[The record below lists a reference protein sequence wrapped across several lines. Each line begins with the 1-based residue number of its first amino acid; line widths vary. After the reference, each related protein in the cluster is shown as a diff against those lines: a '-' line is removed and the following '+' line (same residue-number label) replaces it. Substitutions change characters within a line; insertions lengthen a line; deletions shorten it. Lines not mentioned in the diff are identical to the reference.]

1 MSGITLNAAKE
12 KKEEVRQGNLR
23 ENDAGIPD
31 EHRVDYD
38 EVEPISL
45 KGHAE
50 SIITFDHIARISI
63 NDYGNVGEDESLL
76 DLRQNLEGAGTYGF
90 DVQLT
95 LVGVELAEGQ
105 LWTDGAEEYPNYKII
120 GDPEADSNNY
130 ELNEEIVYED
140 DGETPK
146 GTRVTGI
153 GNLGG
158 NSWDGKRLDEFP
170 TDVVQLSI
178 AGRRAQDVLGALDTA
193 GGWFFDPDGN
203 VVEGLFE
210 PHPKMGDEDYDPDT
224 HGAPRLTGYPELRAD
239 MVGEKGAIAFTF
251 GDANSS
257 GNRAK
262 EVTLFEVVEEDG
274 EEVLGDALTPLHPE
288 DDAYAKPTYPRYNGL
303 YWDHDDADID
313 VDRGEDAQPSDGGG
327 VDEAREALMGDD
339 PSYEDLGS
347 DATEFVDDA
356 GKAMAAKGYDSIEGF
371 DDFEERVETAKAE
384 GTIEV
389 DAGQLAQIIDDK
401 YGNE

>member
-1 MSGITLNAAKE
+1 MSITLDAAKE
-12 KKEEVRQGNLR
+12 KKEEAQQGNLR

-95 LVGVELAEGQ
+95 LVGPELIEGQ
-105 LWTDGAEEYPNYKII
+105 LWKENTDEYPEYKII
-120 GDPEADSNNY
+120 SDPDDDDNSY
-130 ELNEEIVYED
+130 ELREDIVYED

-146 GTRVTGI
+146 GTEVVGI
-153 GNLGG
+153 GNLGSS
-158 NSWDGKRLDEFP
+158 SWDGKPIDEFP
-170 TDVVQLSI
+170 SDVVQLTISS
-178 AGRRAQDVLGALDTA
+178 RRAQDVLGALDTA
-193 GGWFFDPDGN
+193 GNWFFDTDGN

-210 PHPKMGDEDYDPDT
+210 PHPLMGTDEYDADS

-262 EVTLFEVVEEDG
+262 EVTLFKVVENEDG
-274 EEVLGDALTPLHPE
+274 EEVLGDALTPLRPE

-303 YWDHDDADID
+303 YWDHEDADID
-313 VDRGEDAQPSDGGG
+313 VDRGEDTQPSDGGG

-347 DATEFVDDA
+347 DATEFVDEA

-371 DDFEERVETAKAE
+371 DDFEERVDQAKAE
-384 GTIEV
+384 GAIEV
-389 DAGQLAQIIDDK
+389 DADQLAQIIDEK